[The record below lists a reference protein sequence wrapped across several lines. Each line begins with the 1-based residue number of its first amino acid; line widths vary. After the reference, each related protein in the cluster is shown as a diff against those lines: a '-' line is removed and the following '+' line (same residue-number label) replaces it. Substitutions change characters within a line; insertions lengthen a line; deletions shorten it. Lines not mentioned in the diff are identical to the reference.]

1 MGAGPSVP
9 VVSLLTDYGLA
20 DGFVGALHS
29 VIRSRLPTV
38 PIVDLTHEIPP
49 GDVRTGAAALARA
62 AAYVAPGV
70 VVAVVDPGVGTRRR
84 GVALKTAGSDVYLVG
99 PDNGLLAPAAD
110 RLGGVA
116 AAVELKVRFPAVATS
131 GPTFDGRDVFAPAAA
146 LLAEGHDMHD
156 LGPEL
161 AGDDLV
167 RLEAPVSRA
176 RADGWWELEVTWVD
190 RFGNVELAAGP
201 GDIWPS
207 GETSPGGSV
216 TVRPV
221 EEGPAGNGRAR
232 QARVVRAFGD
242 LGPSEVGL
250 LVDSD
255 GHLALCLNGSSAAN
269 RLGLKETDVVLVRP
283 DR

>member
-1 MGAGPSVP
+1 
-9 VVSLLTDYGLA
+9 
-20 DGFVGALHS
+20 
-29 VIRSRLPTV
+29 
-38 PIVDLTHEIPP
+38 
-49 GDVRTGAAALARA
+49 
-62 AAYVAPGV
+62 
-70 VVAVVDPGVGTRRR
+70 
-84 GVALKTAGSDVYLVG
+84 
-99 PDNGLLAPAAD
+99 
-110 RLGGVA
+110 
-116 AAVELKVRFPAVATS
+116 
-131 GPTFDGRDVFAPAAA
+131 
-146 LLAEGHDMHD
+146 MHD